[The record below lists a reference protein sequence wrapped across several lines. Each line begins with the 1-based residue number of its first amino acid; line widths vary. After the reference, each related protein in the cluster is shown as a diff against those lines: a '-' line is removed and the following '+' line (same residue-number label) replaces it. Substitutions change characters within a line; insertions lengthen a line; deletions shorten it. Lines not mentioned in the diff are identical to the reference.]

1 MKREKEGGLII
12 FGLLFLIA
20 LIILVMAAAPFT
32 IIGGGTP
39 NATSLNNYS
48 STIIVNITGIDL
60 LNASI
65 YYNITGAAPF
75 NISFLV
81 VDIQNTTANASNL
94 SAVVTI
100 TGLNDSN
107 TGNFTVVVTN
117 MSNFTGYGNS
127 LQNASAKYYMS
138 NLSLNLTIDKTG
150 PAINRTNITALTAG
164 NNFTGNY
171 LNLTDNQLFFFNIS
185 AHDKTLN
192 FKGTSTQGVSDV
204 FINVTNSS
212 GGQNATYTANQSGST
227 WFPELGGINITDFSD
242 GVYNFT
248 VWANDSLNNI
258 NKTTFVEF
266 RIDRVAP
273 TVTLTLDNTATISS
287 KIVFNVTVAGA
298 ESGVVGA
305 CSADTSGLSV
315 SGTGTA
321 AQTLSDSS
329 LSCGQ
334 SKKYIVTCT
343 SQSGRTG
350 QATATYTSDTCGG
363 GSSSGGG
370 SSGSAAAA
378 GWTNTFTTSNEQ
390 ISTGYTKSL
399 SAKERVKVLVGT
411 QTHYVGV
418 KSISGNTVSIQIT
431 SDPIDTTIS
440 VGEEKNFDVDG
451 DGTADLYVKVNSV
464 DNGVASLTIKKAV
477 AGASV
482 DQSAGSSSGTDSQTP
497 GAETGSTSINKT
509 GWIIGIVVALVIIAA
524 GVGLARRK
532 K

>member
-20 LIILVMAAAPFT
+20 LIVLVMAAAPFT
-32 IIGGGTP
+32 ITGGGAP
-39 NATSLNNYS
+39 NATSLNNYTT
-48 STIIVNITGIDL
+48 TIIVNITGVSL
-60 LNASI
+60 LNASV
-65 YYNITGAAPF
+65 YYNATGNAIPAASVTTF
-75 NISFLV
+75 ANA
-81 VDIQNTTANASNL
+81 TANATTI
-94 SAVVTI
+94 SALVSL
-100 TGLNDSN
+100 TGLADSN
-107 TGNFTVVVTN
+107 FGNLTIIVTN

-127 LQNASAKYYMS
+127 LQNASAKFYMS
-138 NLSLNLTIDKTG
+138 NLSLNITVDNTG
-150 PAINRTNITALTAG
+150 PSIFAANLTGLTAG

-171 LNLTDNQLFFFNIS
+171 LNLTDNQLFFFNVS

-227 WFPELGGINITDFSD
+227 WFPEMGGINITDFSD
-242 GVYNFT
+242 GVYNLT

-258 NKTTFVEF
+258 NKTTFIEF

-273 TVTLTLDNTATISS
+273 SVTLTLDNTATTSS

-298 ESGVVGA
+298 ESGVAGA

-315 SGTGTA
+315 SGGGTA
-321 AQTLSDSS
+321 AQTLSDSG

-343 SQSGRTG
+343 SQSGRTA

-363 GSSSGGG
+363 GSSGGG
-370 SSGSAAAA
+370 SSGSAAAAAAA
-378 GWTNTFTTSNEQ
+378 GWTNTFTTSSDQ
-390 ISTGYTKSL
+390 LSTGYTKSL
-399 SAKERVKVLVGT
+399 SAKERVKILVGT

-418 KSISGNTVSIQIT
+418 KSISGNSVSLQIT
-431 SDPIDTTIS
+431 STPIDATMS

-451 DGTADLYVKVNSV
+451 DGTADVYVKVNSV
-464 DNGVASLTIKKAV
+464 TDGKADITIKKSV
-477 AGASV
+477 AGASI
-482 DQSAGSSSGTDSQTP
+482 DQSAGSSDAGSQTP
-497 GAETGSTSINKT
+497 GAGTESSTSNKT
-509 GWIIGIVVALVIIAA
+509 GWIIGIVVALLIIAA